1 MRQALNNLNIRH
13 LGIRYDHA
21 LGIQPQEWTSLEQ
34 DAQIRAK
41 DRFLAQLAEL
51 QPETNGYGPY
61 LADLR
66 KALGEPI
73 EVRFPGPLAV
83 GLGQGHLLEQGLT
96 LHWLFGTPLI
106 HGSAVKG
113 VCLREALIQCGLLEE
128 ADRSAKRNPSKI
140 LDFARLIDELR
151 QSGEEAKAAQAEAL
165 RQVFG
170 DPGGAGQVRF
180 HDALWVPDG
189 RSPLAVDVTNPHNQK
204 WYMPDKPSHRPLPDD
219 TQAPIPVKNLVV
231 RPGSRFYF
239 WIVPEHDEWR
249 DQLRNLLLSA
259 LRNLGIGAKTNV
271 GYGAAEIAGAP
282 GKATEAGSAK
292 PQAASAEQFANGQK
306 VTGILSLRQGQH
318 LLQVPGST
326 QALLVANPEAC
337 GDKIGAKFR
346 GRRVGNRVWIEGPA

>member
-1 MRQALNNLNIRH
+1 MRQALSKPRIRH
-13 LGIRYDHA
+13 LGIRFDHV
-21 LGIQPQEWTSLEQ
+21 LGIQPLEEWTADDPQ
-34 DAQIRAK
+34 AQIEAK
-41 DRFLAQLAEL
+41 DRFLRDLAGL
-51 QPETNGYGPY
+51 SPDTNGYGPY

-66 KALGEPI
+66 RALGEPI

-113 VCLREALIQCGLLEE
+113 VCLREALIQCGLLED

-140 LDFARLIDELR
+140 LDFALLIDELR
-151 QSGEEAKAAQAEAL
+151 QRGDEAKAAQAEAL

-180 HDALWVPDG
+180 HDALWVPDQ
-189 RSPLAVDVTNPHNQK
+189 RPPLAVDVTNPHNQK
-204 WYMPDKPSHRPLPDD
+204 WYMPDKPSDRPLPDD

-239 WIVPEHDEWR
+239 WIVPEHEQWSA
-249 DQLRNLLLSA
+249 QLSNLLLSA

-271 GYGAAEIAGAP
+271 GYGGAEIAGPSGKP
-282 GKATEAGSAK
+282 GGEGSKGIK
-292 PQAASAEQFANGQK
+292 PPSEKDFSSGQP
-306 VTGILSLRQGQH
+306 VTGTLSRRQDQYF
-318 LLQVPGST
+318 LQTPGSQQLT
-326 QALLVANPEAC
+326 VVNPDAC
-337 GDKIGAKFR
+337 GDRIGKKFK
-346 GRRVGNRVWIEGPA
+346 GRRLGNRVWIDGPA